1 MLAIIIIHCYY
12 AMYVTIKKRIGL
24 YLLAYKDDLESLL
37 QAVDECKSHT
47 SACVCTR
54 LCVGVCVCTHASAR
68 GRSAGIRT
76 KL

>member
-1 MLAIIIIHCYY
+1 MLAIIIIHYYY

-37 QAVDECKSHT
+37 QAVDACKSHT
-47 SACVCTR
+47 SVCVCTR
-54 LCVGVCVCTHASAR
+54 LCVGVCVRTHARAHE
-68 GRSAGIRT
+68 RSAGIRT

>member
-1 MLAIIIIHCYY
+1 MLAIIIIHYYY

-37 QAVDECKSHT
+37 QAVDACKSHT
-47 SACVCTR
+47 SVCVHTPVC
-54 LCVGVCVCTHASAR
+54 GCVCTHASAHE
-68 GRSAGIRT
+68 RSAGIRT